1 MEFTYYNPKS
11 MQALVDTLQALQNYV
26 ILAGG
31 TDLLVKMKEKLLRP
45 MPQAVVDINGI
56 EALREIREEGN
67 SIMIGA
73 LVSHNELTKSALIN
87 KKAVVLA
94 EAAELVGSPQ
104 IRNRGTV
111 GGNICNASPAADTV
125 PALLALGARVKV
137 SYQDG
142 FLEMPLAEV
151 FKGPGRTCLAP
162 GQFISCIKVN
172 SLQADEGAAFLKFG
186 KRKALAI
193 AMINCAVWLKLD
205 GDVISDVRIAFG
217 SVAPTPI
224 RLYELEKWLQGKPAT
239 SAVFAEAGLEAAQ
252 LIKPIDDIRCK
263 ASYRTRLARVIV
275 YRSLVAAA
283 ERAQMRCSCE

>member
-11 MQALVDTLQALQNYV
+11 MQALVDTLQALPNYV

-56 EALREIREEGN
+56 EALREIREEGK
-67 SIMIGA
+67 SIKIGA
-73 LVSHNELTKSALIN
+73 LVSHSELTKVPLIN
-87 KKAVVLA
+87 EKAIALA
-94 EAAELVGSPQ
+94 EAAAQVGSPQ

-137 SYQDG
+137 SYQNG

-151 FKGPGRTCLAP
+151 FQGPGKTCLQP
-162 GQFISCIKVN
+162 GQFISSIKVH

-193 AMINCAVWLKLD
+193 AMINCAVWLRLA
-205 GDVISDVRIAFG
+205 GDAIRDVRIALG
-217 SVAPTPI
+217 SVAPTPV
-224 RLYELEKWLQGKPAT
+224 RLYELEKWLQGRPA
-239 SAVFAEAGLEAAQ
+239 SSEVFTEAGIKAAQ
-252 LIKPIDDIRCK
+252 WIRPIDDIRCT
-263 ASYRTRLARVIV
+263 AGYRTRLARIIV
-275 YRSLVAAA
+275 FRSLAAAA
-283 ERAQMRCSCE
+283 ERVQMRCSL